1 MSTIET
7 LEGLKRHTVIEL
19 DQAAVQAEVKTR
31 LKDLSKRI
39 RLDGFRP
46 GKVPVS
52 VVQKMHGDQVKYEVI
67 NDQIGQA
74 YRAFLE
80 ENKDLKTAGY
90 PEISVVEGEEYKF
103 NVNFEVMPE
112 FELQGLDGLKAT
124 KIEAEV
130 KDEDLDLMLER
141 LQKQQ
146 SKWNV
151 VERAAA
157 NDDRVK
163 IDFVGR
169 VDGEEFEGGKG
180 SDVPLVL
187 GSGSMIPGFEDQI
200 VGLSTGDT
208 KTIEVTFPEEYHS
221 ENLKGKAAEFDITVN
236 EVAEMELPAID
247 EEFAKNLGIEDGTV
261 ESLRAELKKN
271 MERELK
277 SALQNSFKNSM
288 MESLAAANEIEV
300 PNALV
305 NAEVQNMAR
314 QSNFPEAQNQEQ
326 AAQLMEIAMS
336 SFGEEAKKRA
346 RLGLLIA
353 KVIEDNKIELDD
365 KYVEARLNM
374 LAETY
379 EDPEE
384 VLAYF
389 RSNEENM
396 RQIQNIAL
404 EDQIVDVLA
413 EKAEIVTEEK
423 AFQDVMNASFQ

>member
-80 ENKDLKTAGY
+80 ENKDLNTAGY

-180 SDVPLVL
+180 TDVPLVL

-247 EEFAKNLGIEDGTV
+247 GEFAKNLGVEDGTV

-353 KVIEDNKIELDD
+353 KVIEDNKIELDE

-396 RQIQNIAL
+396 RQVQNIAL

-413 EKAEIVTEEK
+413 EKVEIVTEEK

>member
-180 SDVPLVL
+180 TDVPLVL

-247 EEFAKNLGIEDGTV
+247 EEFAKNLGIEDGKV

-353 KVIEDNKIELDD
+353 KVIEDNKIELDE

-396 RQIQNIAL
+396 RQVQNIAL

>member
-1 MSTIET
+1 
-7 LEGLKRHTVIEL
+7 
-19 DQAAVQAEVKTR
+19 
-31 LKDLSKRI
+31 
-39 RLDGFRP
+39 
-46 GKVPVS
+46 
-52 VVQKMHGDQVKYEVI
+52 MHGDQVKYEVI

-169 VDGEEFEGGKG
+169 IDGEEFEGGKG

-247 EEFAKNLGIEDGTV
+247 EEF
-261 ESLRAELKKN
+261 
-271 MERELK
+271 
-277 SALQNSFKNSM
+277 
-288 MESLAAANEIEV
+288 
-300 PNALV
+300 
-305 NAEVQNMAR
+305 
-314 QSNFPEAQNQEQ
+314 
-326 AAQLMEIAMS
+326 
-336 SFGEEAKKRA
+336 
-346 RLGLLIA
+346 
-353 KVIEDNKIELDD
+353 
-365 KYVEARLNM
+365 
-374 LAETY
+374 
-379 EDPEE
+379 
-384 VLAYF
+384 
-389 RSNEENM
+389 
-396 RQIQNIAL
+396 
-404 EDQIVDVLA
+404 
-413 EKAEIVTEEK
+413 
-423 AFQDVMNASFQ
+423 

>member
-247 EEFAKNLGIEDGTV
+247 EEFAKNLGIEDGKV

>member
-180 SDVPLVL
+180 TDVPLVL

-247 EEFAKNLGIEDGTV
+247 EEFAKNLGIEDGKV

>member
-180 SDVPLVL
+180 TDVPLVL

-413 EKAEIVTEEK
+413 EKAEIVTEKK

>member
-180 SDVPLVL
+180 TDVPLVL

-247 EEFAKNLGIEDGTV
+247 EEFAKNLGIEDGKV

-396 RQIQNIAL
+396 RQVQNIAL

>member
-52 VVQKMHGDQVKYEVI
+52 VVQTMHGDQVKYEVI

-169 VDGEEFEGGKG
+169 IDGEEFEGGKG

-208 KTIEVTFPEEYHS
+208 KT
-221 ENLKGKAAEFDITVN
+221 
-236 EVAEMELPAID
+236 
-247 EEFAKNLGIEDGTV
+247 
-261 ESLRAELKKN
+261 
-271 MERELK
+271 
-277 SALQNSFKNSM
+277 
-288 MESLAAANEIEV
+288 
-300 PNALV
+300 
-305 NAEVQNMAR
+305 
-314 QSNFPEAQNQEQ
+314 
-326 AAQLMEIAMS
+326 
-336 SFGEEAKKRA
+336 
-346 RLGLLIA
+346 
-353 KVIEDNKIELDD
+353 
-365 KYVEARLNM
+365 
-374 LAETY
+374 
-379 EDPEE
+379 
-384 VLAYF
+384 
-389 RSNEENM
+389 
-396 RQIQNIAL
+396 
-404 EDQIVDVLA
+404 
-413 EKAEIVTEEK
+413 
-423 AFQDVMNASFQ
+423 

>member
-80 ENKDLKTAGY
+80 ENKDLNTAGY

-180 SDVPLVL
+180 TDVPLVL

-247 EEFAKNLGIEDGTV
+247 EEFAKNLGIEDGKV

-277 SALQNSFKNSM
+277 SALQNSFKNSI

-396 RQIQNIAL
+396 RQVQNIAL

>member
-180 SDVPLVL
+180 TDVPLVL

-396 RQIQNIAL
+396 RQVQNIAL

>member
-180 SDVPLVL
+180 TDVPLVL
-187 GSGSMIPGFEDQI
+187 GSSSMIPGFEDQI

-247 EEFAKNLGIEDGTV
+247 KEFAKNLGIEDGTV

>member
-169 VDGEEFEGGKG
+169 IDGEEFEGGKG

-247 EEFAKNLGIEDGTV
+247 EEFAKNLGIEDGKV

-288 MESLAAANEIEV
+288 MESLAAANEIEI

>member
-180 SDVPLVL
+180 TDVPLVL